1 VDGTSSVPTPAL
13 ISNNGLPSVDA
24 TAIPPWFAVVSF
36 EITAPPA
43 VVARPTIISLSLT
56 VNVDAAIR
64 TDVPP
69 IVTLP
74 PT

>member
-1 VDGTSSVPTPAL
+1 MDGTSSVPKPAL

-24 TAIPPWFAVVSF
+24 TAIPPWFAVVSL
-36 EITAPPA
+36 EITTPPP

-56 VNVDAAIR
+56 VNVEDAIR
-64 TDVPP
+64 TLVPP